1 MPIWNS
7 VVKGFSKLFPK
18 AGKTTATW
26 TKTWTANGVRNV
38 QTVSKVAG
46 EAIENGARTVITWGN
61 AAKVAIAGGFTYLF
75 LNGGASSVVSSA
87 LGISQESAQILIIF
101 GFIVLMIFST
111 RYIINYLRSKFNL
124 NQDYI
129 DTPILHRF
137 GRYHWN
143 DENKRWQR

>member
-46 EAIENGARTVITWGN
+46 EAIENGARTVITWGMLPRLPLL
-61 AAKVAIAGGFTYLF
+61 GGSPIC
-75 LNGGASSVVSSA
+75 SSTEERPA
-87 LGISQESAQILIIF
+87 
-101 GFIVLMIFST
+101 
-111 RYIINYLRSKFNL
+111 
-124 NQDYI
+124 
-129 DTPILHRF
+129 
-137 GRYHWN
+137 
-143 DENKRWQR
+143 